1 MFGGVGMKTN
11 GNDAVSPTHYE
22 SGKAYDI
29 YDNSLTKRE
38 LFAAMAMQGMQSNIS
53 YTTHY
58 IPEQK
63 AQLAVMNA
71 DALIAELNKE
81 VQS

>member
-1 MFGGVGMKTN
+1 MTN
-11 GNDAVSPTHYE
+11 GENPAYPVPEYTQVS
-22 SGKAYDI
+22 G
-29 YDNSLTKRE
+29 LTKRE
-38 LFAAMAMQGMQSNIS
+38 LFAAMAMQGMQANIS

-58 IPEQK
+58 AAEQK